1 MRIFS
6 KIYDISISAVELRH
20 YYSTYINYLVKQK
33 EGHYFRNEENRLDF
47 YRHLEVF
54 LAKHLQN

>member
-1 MRIFS
+1 MSQYQDLNVFQ
-6 KIYDISISAVELRH
+6 LF
-20 YYSTYINYLVKQK
+20 YLVKQK
-33 EGHYFRNEENRLDF
+33 EGHLFRNEENRLDF